1 MTGTTPAPFIKAAVI
16 GHPVAHSKSPLIHN
30 HWIEQYRLAG
40 HYNAIDIPPEQLAN
54 GTDRLIVEGYTGF
67 NFTIPHK
74 EMACHL
80 CDEMDEAAR
89 LIGAVN
95 TMRIEDGRR
104 IGMNT
109 DAFGFITNI
118 KTARPGFIF
127 TGCTA
132 LVLGAGGASR
142 AVIHG
147 LLEEGAAKI
156 LLTNRTR
163 EKAEM
168 LATAPQIEVFDWE
181 DRHDRLGEADLLINT
196 TSLGMSGQPPLDLAL
211 ALLPKKA
218 LVTDIVYAPLQTDL
232 LKKAEIQGNQTV
244 TGIGMLL
251 HQARPAFR
259 AWFGVMPDVT
269 PALERLV
276 LGHTDTVP

>member
-1 MTGTTPAPFIKAAVI
+1 MTGTAPPPFIKAAVI

-40 HYNAIDIPPEQLAN
+40 RYNAIDIPPEQLAN
-54 GTDRLIVEGYTGF
+54 GIDRLIGEGYAGF

-74 EMACHL
+74 ERACDL
-80 CDEMDEAAR
+80 CDELDEAAR

-95 TMRIEDGRR
+95 TMRIEGGRR

-118 KTARPGFIF
+118 KAARPGFVF
-127 TGCTA
+127 TGGTA
-132 LVLGAGGASR
+132 LVLGAGGAAR

-163 EKAEM
+163 GKAEM
-168 LATAPQIEVFDWE
+168 LATAPQIEIFDWE

-196 TSLGMSGQPPLDLAL
+196 TSLGMSGQPALDLSL

-251 HQARPAFR
+251 HQARPAFQ
-259 AWFGVMPDVT
+259 AWFGIMPDVT
-269 PALERLV
+269 PVLEKLV
-276 LGHTDTVP
+276 LGTADPAP

>member
-1 MTGTTPAPFIKAAVI
+1 MTGTTAFIKAAVI

-30 HWIEQYRLAG
+30 HWIKQYRLAG
-40 HYNAIDIPPEQLAN
+40 HYDAIDIPPDQLAN
-54 GTDRLIVEGYTGF
+54 GIKRLIEDGYTGF

-74 EMACHL
+74 ERACDL
-80 CDEMDEAAR
+80 CDELDEAAR

-95 TMRIEDGRR
+95 TMQIKEGHR

-118 KTARPGFIF
+118 KTVRPGFIF

-132 LVLGAGGASR
+132 LVLGAGGAAR
-142 AVIHG
+142 AVIQG

-163 EKAEM
+163 EKAEI
-168 LATAPQIEVFDWE
+168 LATVPQIEIFDWE
-181 DRHDRLGEADLLINT
+181 DRHDRLDEADLLINT
-196 TSLGMSGQPPLDLAL
+196 TSLGMSGQPALDLRL

-218 LVTDIVYAPLQTDL
+218 LVTDIVYAPLHTDL
-232 LKKAEIQGNQTV
+232 LKKAETQGNQTV

-251 HQARPAFR
+251 HQARPAFQ

-269 PALERLV
+269 PALEKLV
-276 LGHTDTVP
+276 LGTTDPAL